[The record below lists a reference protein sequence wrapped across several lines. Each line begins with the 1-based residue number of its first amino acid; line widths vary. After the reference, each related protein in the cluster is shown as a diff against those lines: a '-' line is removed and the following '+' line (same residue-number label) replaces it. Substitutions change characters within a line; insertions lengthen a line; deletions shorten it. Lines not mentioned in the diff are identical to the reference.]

1 MNTVKLSKSLRD
13 CHDWELSDQVTRFD
27 SIVDSMMT
35 TDVARDKLR
44 EELIDWQ
51 DEVENMV
58 EELSAHQPYQGF
70 REFAAMAE
78 DLFGTEV

>member
-13 CHDWELSDQVTRFD
+13 CHDWELSDQITRFD

-44 EELIDWQ
+44 SELIDWQ
-51 DEVENMV
+51 HQVTNAVD
-58 EELSAHQPYQGF
+58 ELSAYEPYEGF
-70 REFAAMAE
+70 REFAKMAE